1 MDTALRELSPAAC
14 WDLLRSADIGR
25 FAVVVHGQP
34 FIFPVN
40 YDVQDGRLVFHTGEG
55 AKLDG
60 ALRTQSVAFEVDWTD
75 PEGGMA
81 WSVVVAGSAAAVV
94 DPHRVSS
101 LLAALPASWDFDDKP
116 YLIEIEPHELT
127 GRAYS
132 YSPALI

>member
-1 MDTALRELSPAAC
+1 VDTALGELSPATC

-25 FAVVVHGQP
+25 LAVVVHGQP

-40 YDVQDGRLVFHTGEG
+40 YAVQDGYLVFHTDEG

-94 DPHRVSS
+94 DPDRVSS
-101 LLAALPASWDFDDKP
+101 LVAALPPSWDFDDRP

-127 GRAYS
+127 GRVYS
-132 YSPALI
+132 YSPGMI